1 MAKKRRSIGPTY
13 RPTYSTA
20 PRKSPLGKILFI
32 IATILAVLFGALNYL
47 TPAVSGFLFL
57 LGLIVG
63 LLNIQNTE
71 TKDFLMTGAI
81 LIVVMAVGQKPIQS
95 LPTDVPFDILYSIMI
110 VILPA
115 VVIVALKEIFRLAK
129 D

>member
-1 MAKKRRSIGPTY
+1 MAKKMRSMSRG
-13 RPTYSTA
+13 SFSA
-20 PRKSPLGKILFI
+20 VPRKSPLGKILFI

-47 TPAVSGFLFL
+47 TPAISGFLFL

-81 LIVVMAVGQKPIQS
+81 LIVVMAVGQKPIQA
-95 LPTDVPFDILYSIMI
+95 LPTDVPFDILYSIMLI
-110 VILPA
+110 VVPA

>member
-1 MAKKRRSIGPTY
+1 MAKKKVSSMSRAAYAGAPRRSPV
-13 RPTYSTA
+13 
-20 PRKSPLGKILFI
+20 GKIIFI

-47 TPAVSGFLFL
+47 TPGVAGFLFL

-71 TKDFLMTGAI
+71 SKDFLMTGAI
-81 LIVVMAVGQKPIQS
+81 LIVVMAVGEKPIRA
-95 LPTDVPFDILYSIMI
+95 LPTDIPFDVLYSIMLVI
-110 VILPA
+110 VPA

>member
-1 MAKKRRSIGPTY
+1 MAKKMRSVPRGGFNAAPRRSPI
-13 RPTYSTA
+13 
-20 PRKSPLGKILFI
+20 GKILFI
-32 IATILAVLFGALNYL
+32 IATILAVLFGALNFL
-47 TPAVSGFLFL
+47 TPAISAFLFL

-81 LIVVMAVGQKPIQS
+81 LIVVLAVGEKPIQA
-95 LPTDVPFDILYSIMI
+95 LPTDVPFNILYSIMLII
-110 VILPA
+110 VPA
-115 VVIVALKEIFRLAK
+115 VVIVSLKEVFRLAK

>member
-1 MAKKRRSIGPTY
+1 MRPMARS
-13 RPTYSTA
+13 TYSTA
-20 PRKSPLGKILFI
+20 PRKSPIGKILFI
-32 IATILAVLFGALNYL
+32 IATILAVLLGAFNAI

-81 LIVVMAVGQKPIQS
+81 LIVVMTLGQKPLQA
-95 LPTDVPFDILYSIMI
+95 LPTDVPFEILYSIML

-115 VVIVALKEIFRLAK
+115 VVIVALKEVFRLAK

>member
-1 MAKKRRSIGPTY
+1 MAKKNRSMSRGGFN
-13 RPTYSTA
+13 TA

-81 LIVVMAVGQKPIQS
+81 LIVVMAVGQKPIQA
-95 LPTDVPFDILYSIMI
+95 LPTDVPFDILYSIMLII
-110 VILPA
+110 VPA